1 MSATYLAPRIAWVP
15 LAVGSA
21 LWMGAT
27 ALLLEDAYKLGQFHV
42 THALMPV
49 LTAST
54 VAAAVY
60 AERRLKQW
68 KVVGFIGFATLALIG
83 SVLTVYS
90 TLGRVSEAH
99 DFKVAVVKSSNDQ
112 TTGKQAELKTAREA
126 RDKECKS
133 IGPKCERWNK
143 RVDELQRGLVGH
155 VTTAEDSQLESAVD
169 FLNLLVT
176 VDDTWLRKLLRA
188 LATIGLPTFL
198 EMGSIGFFAAA
209 FSHRV
214 TVSTHSPPDLYSD
227 RAESLETLESVEQ
240 VWTRDI
246 ALADFRKLKS
256 AGSQKFLSERW
267 GVSEGQVS
275 KWLAGWERDG
285 KIDRTR
291 TGKTKAATLALP
303 PPNMARRRLGYMAR
317 VQ

>member
-1 MSATYLAPRIAWVP
+1 MPGKSCSPRVAWVP

-27 ALLLEDAYKLGQFHV
+27 ALLLEDAYKLGHV
-42 THALMPV
+42 TVQHALMPI

-60 AERRLKQW
+60 AERRLRQW
-68 KVVGFIGFATLALIG
+68 KVVGFIGFATLALLG

-155 VTTAEDSQLESAVD
+155 VTTEEDSQLESALNFV
-169 FLNLLVT
+169 NLLVT

-188 LATIGLPTFL
+188 LAAIGLPTFL

-209 FSHRV
+209 FPHRATIALPLLPSLPA
-214 TVSTHSPPDLYSD
+214 TV
-227 RAESLETLESVEQ
+227 ETLATVEQ
-240 VWTRDI
+240 SFSRDQ
-246 ALADFRKLKS
+246 ALADFRKLGFS
-256 AGSQKFLSERW
+256 GSQHFLSDRW
-267 GVSEGQVS
+267 SVHPATVS
-275 KWLAGWERDG
+275 KWFTVWEATGLISRERNG
-285 KIDRTR
+285 KS
-291 TGKTKAATLALP
+291 KATLALP
-303 PPNMARRRLGYMAR
+303 DPARRKRLGQM
-317 VQ
+317 VSIN